1 VRRRE
6 RSLESQLAATLAQ
19 LHDVDVDRAG
29 LGDLARHDH
38 YIERQLRSA
47 GAPSTS
53 RCTSKASSTVVWSRP
68 SATNSR
74 ASIPTQQRVSV
85 VHGDYRLDNTVL
97 DEHGAVRAILD
108 WEICTWVIPWPT
120 SDCCSS
126 TGPSRP
132 TRPRRYW
139 APPLRLRRGFAS
151 RARYSRRTPRTRLDV
166 SDVAYYQA
174 FGYWK
179 LACILQGVFAR
190 YSAGATAGDQGSVAE
205 FPKHIAMLAETAKM
219 NAGEMMDDEIYDHII
234 FLADPELSE
243 PVLVVS
249 LEGWIDAGL
258 GASNAIGPCS
268 TRSAPRCSPP
278 LIPSTSSTN
287 APGVRMARIVDGI
300 TTELTWPEIQLR
312 YGRDGDGADILFL
325 VGPEPDFHWSD
336 FVDVVTDAAGRFDV
350 RLVVGLGAFPAPTP
364 HTRPVRVIAT
374 APRGECPPVAHH
386 RHRHGRARGSGGH
399 QFAALE
405 LGFAEVDMEIV
416 TLWARVPHYVA
427 SMPYPQASAALI
439 DGLARIA
446 GLTLDASH
454 LRASADEARQRVD
467 DLVTNNPEHS
477 SMVEQL
483 EEAAD
488 ETEGTSLSE
497 ELPSGD
503 ELAAELERFLR
514 GESS

>member
-1 VRRRE
+1 
-6 RSLESQLAATLAQ
+6 
-19 LHDVDVDRAG
+19 
-29 LGDLARHDH
+29 
-38 YIERQLRSA
+38 
-47 GAPSTS
+47 
-53 RCTSKASSTVVWSRP
+53 
-68 SATNSR
+68 
-74 ASIPTQQRVSV
+74 
-85 VHGDYRLDNTVL
+85 
-97 DEHGAVRAILD
+97 
-108 WEICTWVIPWPT
+108 
-120 SDCCSS
+120 
-126 TGPSRP
+126 
-132 TRPRRYW
+132 
-139 APPLRLRRGFAS
+139 
-151 RARYSRRTPRTRLDV
+151 
-166 SDVAYYQA
+166 
-174 FGYWK
+174 
-179 LACILQGVFAR
+179 
-190 YSAGATAGDQGSVAE
+190 
-205 FPKHIAMLAETAKM
+205 
-219 NAGEMMDDEIYDHII
+219 MDDEIYDRII

-258 GASNAIGPCS
+258 GASTAIS
-268 TRSAPRCSPP
+268 TMLNTISTEVLATFDTEYFIDQRARRP
-278 LIPSTSSTN
+278 L
-287 APGVRMARIVDGI
+287 ARIVDGI

-336 FVDVVTDAAGRFDV
+336 FIDVVTDAAGRFDV

-374 APRGECPPVAHH
+374 APEASAHLLPLIGTVTGELEVPA
-386 RHRHGRARGSGGH
+386 GIS
-399 QFAALE
+399 AALE
-405 LGFAEVDMEIV
+405 LGFAEVDMDIV

-427 SMPYPQASAALI
+427 AMPYPQASAALI

-467 DLVTNNPEHS
+467 DLVTNTEHS

-488 ETEGTSLSE
+488 ETEGTSLGE

>member
-1 VRRRE
+1 
-6 RSLESQLAATLAQ
+6 
-19 LHDVDVDRAG
+19 
-29 LGDLARHDH
+29 
-38 YIERQLRSA
+38 
-47 GAPSTS
+47 
-53 RCTSKASSTVVWSRP
+53 
-68 SATNSR
+68 
-74 ASIPTQQRVSV
+74 
-85 VHGDYRLDNTVL
+85 
-97 DEHGAVRAILD
+97 
-108 WEICTWVIPWPT
+108 
-120 SDCCSS
+120 
-126 TGPSRP
+126 
-132 TRPRRYW
+132 
-139 APPLRLRRGFAS
+139 
-151 RARYSRRTPRTRLDV
+151 
-166 SDVAYYQA
+166 
-174 FGYWK
+174 
-179 LACILQGVFAR
+179 
-190 YSAGATAGDQGSVAE
+190 
-205 FPKHIAMLAETAKM
+205 
-219 NAGEMMDDEIYDHII
+219 MDDEIYDRII

-258 GASNAIGPCS
+258 GASTAIS
-268 TRSAPRCSPP
+268 TMLNTISTEVLATFDTEYFIDQRARRP
-278 LIPSTSSTN
+278 L
-287 APGVRMARIVDGI
+287 ARIVDGI

-336 FVDVVTDAAGRFDV
+336 FIDVVTDAAGRFDV

-374 APRGECPPVAHH
+374 APEASAHLLPLIGTVTGELEVPA
-386 RHRHGRARGSGGH
+386 GIS
-399 QFAALE
+399 AALE
-405 LGFAEVDMEIV
+405 LGFAEVDMDIV

-427 SMPYPQASAALI
+427 AMPYPQAYAALI

-488 ETEGTSLSE
+488 ETEGTSLGE